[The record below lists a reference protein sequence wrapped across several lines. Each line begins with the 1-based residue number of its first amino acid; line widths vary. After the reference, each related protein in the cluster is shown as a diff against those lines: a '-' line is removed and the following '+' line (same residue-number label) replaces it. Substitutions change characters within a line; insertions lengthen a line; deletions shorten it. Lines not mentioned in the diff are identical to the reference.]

1 MRTIDVLVIGGG
13 QAGLSISYLLSQ
25 DGVDHLVLERN
36 SIGSAWR
43 SRWDSFTLVTPNWT
57 VRLPGAAYGGSDP
70 DGFMP
75 RDEIVAHLERYA
87 ASFGAPVRTGVEAIE
102 VAANAN
108 GRYRVETTNG
118 PLEARAVVVATGTFQ
133 TPRRPALG
141 SLPEDVLDLHS
152 SAYRNPDALPAGA
165 VLVVGSGQ
173 SGAQLAEELLEA
185 GRRVF
190 LSVSRAPRIPRRYRG
205 RDLVRWFEEM
215 GFVRTVDQL
224 ETPAQRFSASAHVSG
239 KRGGHTLNL
248 HRFARDGMT
257 LIGRVAAIED
267 GTIILADDRDANL
280 ANADTAAAEIR
291 RAVDDF
297 VAQARIDAPT
307 ADDENSDDYAGDD
320 GFRQPSIERIDL
332 AHEQVTSVVW
342 SAGYGFDFS
351 WVRPVALDETGYPVH
366 RRGVTDS
373 PGLYFLGLH
382 FLHTMKS
389 GLLWGVGDDAD
400 YLAGE
405 IRLHLG
411 TRS

>member
-1 MRTIDVLVIGGG
+1 MATEVTQNADGG
-13 QAGLSISYLLSQ
+13 
-25 DGVDHLVLERN
+25 
-36 SIGSAWR
+36 
-43 SRWDSFTLVTPNWT
+43 
-57 VRLPGAAYGGSDP
+57 
-70 DGFMP
+70 
-75 RDEIVAHLERYA
+75 
-87 ASFGAPVRTGVEAIE
+87 
-102 VAANAN
+102 
-108 GRYRVETTNG
+108 YRVETTGG
-118 PLEARAVVVATGTFQ
+118 PLDGRAVVVATGTFQ

-141 SLPEDVLDLHS
+141 RLPEGVLDLHS
-152 SAYRNPDALPAGA
+152 SAYRNPEALPPGS

-173 SGAQLAEELLEA
+173 SGAQIAEELLET

-205 RDLVRWFEEM
+205 RDLTRWFEQM

-224 ETPAQRFSASAHVSG
+224 ESPAQRFSANAHVSG

-257 LIGRVAAIED
+257 LVGRVTAID
-267 GTIILADDRDANL
+267 DSTISLADDRDANL

-307 ADDENSDDYAGDD
+307 ADDENSDEYAGND

-332 AHEQVTSVVW
+332 ARERVTTVIW

-351 WVRPVALDETGYPVH
+351 WVRPVAIDETGYPVH
-366 RRGVTDS
+366 RRGVTDR

-389 GLLWGVGDDAD
+389 GLLWGVGEDAQ

>member
-1 MRTIDVLVIGGG
+1 MRPTAVVVIGGG
-13 QAGLSISYLLSQ
+13 QAGLAISHLLTL
-25 DGVDHLVLERN
+25 DGIDHVVLERD
-36 SIGSAWR
+36 SVGAAWR

-57 VRLPGAAYGGSDP
+57 VRLPGAAYGGTDP

-75 RDEIVAHLERYA
+75 RDEIVAHLQRYA
-87 ASFGAPVRTGVEAIE
+87 ASFGAPVRTGVTATEVTAI
-102 VAANAN
+102 AD
-108 GRYRVETTNG
+108 GGYRVETTAG
-118 PLEARAVVVATGTFQ
+118 PLDARAVVVATGTFQ

-141 SLPEDVLDLHS
+141 SLPEGVLDLHS
-152 SAYRNPDALPAGA
+152 SAYRNPGALPPGA

-173 SGAQLAEELLEA
+173 SGAQIAEELLEA

-205 RDLVRWFEEM
+205 RDLARWFETM

-224 ETPAQRFSASAHVSG
+224 DSPAERFSANAHVSG

-257 LIGRVAAIED
+257 LLGRVAEIHG
-267 GTIILADDRDANL
+267 GTISLVDDLHANL
-280 ANADTAAAEIR
+280 ARADASAAEIR
-291 RAVDDF
+291 HVVDGF
-297 VAQARIDAPT
+297 VAQAGIDAPT
-307 ADDENSDDYAGDD
+307 PDDENSDDYAGDD
-320 GFRQPSIERIDL
+320 GFHQPRIDRIDL
-332 AHEQVTSVVW
+332 ASEQVTSVIW

-366 RRGVTDS
+366 RRGVTSS

-382 FLHTMKS
+382 FLYTMKS
-389 GLLWGVGDDAD
+389 GLLWGVGDDAE

-411 TRS
+411 TGN

>member
-1 MRTIDVLVIGGG
+1 MSSPVVVVVGSG
-13 QAGLSISYLLSQ
+13 QAGLSISYLLTRESIEH
-25 DGVDHLVLERN
+25 VVLERD

-43 SRWDSFTLVTPNWT
+43 NRWDSFTLVTPNWT

-75 RDEIVAHLERYA
+75 RDEILAHLQRYA
-87 ASFGAPVRTGVEAIE
+87 ASFGAPVRTGVTATE
-102 VAANAN
+102 VTANAN
-108 GRYRVETTNG
+108 GGYRVETTAG
-118 PLEARAVVVATGTFQ
+118 PLDARAVVVAAGTFQ
-133 TPRRPALG
+133 TPRRPTLG
-141 SLPEDVLDLHS
+141 SLPEGVLDLHS
-152 SAYRNPDALPAGA
+152 SAYRNSDALPPGA
-165 VLVVGSGQ
+165 VLIVGSGQ
-173 SGAQLAEELLEA
+173 SGAQIAEELLEA

-190 LSVSRAPRIPRRYRG
+190 LSVSRARRVPRRYRG
-205 RDLVRWFEEM
+205 RDLARWFETM

-224 ETPAQRFSASAHVSG
+224 DSPAERFSANAHVSG

-257 LIGRVAAIED
+257 LVGRVVAIED
-267 GTIILADDRDANL
+267 GAISLADDRDGNL
-280 ANADTAAAEIR
+280 ANADAAAAETR
-291 RAVDDF
+291 HAVDGF
-297 VAQARIDAPT
+297 VAQAGIDAPT

-320 GFRQPSIERIDL
+320 GFRQPALERIDL
-332 AHEQVTSVVW
+332 AREQVTSVIW
-342 SAGYGFDFS
+342 SAGYKFDFS